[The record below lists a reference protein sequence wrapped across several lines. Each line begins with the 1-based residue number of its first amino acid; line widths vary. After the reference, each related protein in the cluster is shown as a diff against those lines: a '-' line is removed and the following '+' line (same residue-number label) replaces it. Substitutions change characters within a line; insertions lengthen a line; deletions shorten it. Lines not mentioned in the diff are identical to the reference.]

1 MLGDAYVIKAGY
13 LVAYTVLCLN
23 CINKQNLEKN

>member
-13 LVAYTVLCLN
+13 LVAYTVLSKLY
-23 CINKQNLEKN
+23 KQTKPWKN